1 MENEQKERTRKQLG
15 QIPKLDEE
23 KGNTLKTCLML
34 MASGVTLGRPSQTD
48 TCEVNT

>member
-1 MENEQKERTRKQLG
+1 MNKKNEQENSWDKFQSSMS
-15 QIPKLDEE
+15 EE